1 MKLDPGR
8 LFIGGLFA
16 APACSSSPDQSKAI
30 THPDG
35 GTIDVGTTMM
45 NCPTSNGPVDPTA
58 MIDDMES
65 GGDPNIPMTSGRNG
79 SWWAGGDSVSPNAMI
94 VPSNTG
100 GPASVIPNG
109 GRCGSLHAMRATI
122 SGQGFTS
129 WAVLTVSMRYGSD
142 GDGGTGILPYDVH
155 YRNGIT
161 FWARVSDTSAA
172 DVRFGVSDKW
182 SRPEGGICDA
192 SVTNGPTACYDTFGV
207 PLTQLGTTWTQYQIP
222 FGGLSQRMFGLQ
234 RQTLDTTAIYTIDFN
249 FQTGEIFDF
258 WVDDIAFY

>member
-1 MKLDPGR
+1 MNPRR
-8 LFIGGLFA
+8 LHLLPTSLLA
-16 APACSSSPDQSKAI
+16 AAACSSSPDLSKAI
-30 THPDG
+30 SHPDSG
-35 GTIDVGTTMM
+35 PLIDAGTV
-45 NCPTSNGPVDPTA
+45 NCPATNGPIDPTA

-65 GGDPNIPMTSGRNG
+65 GSDPNIPMTAGRDG
-79 SWWAGGDSVSPNAMI
+79 SWWAGGDSVSPSATI
-94 VPSNTG
+94 TPSNTG
-100 GPASVIPNG
+100 GPAVAIPNG
-109 GRCGSLHAMRATI
+109 GRCGSLHAMRV

-129 WAVLTVSMRYGSD
+129 WAVLTVSMRYGTD
-142 GDGGTGILPYDVH
+142 PDAGVMQILPYDVH
-155 YRNGIT
+155 TRTGVT
-161 FWARVSDTSAA
+161 FWARIGDTSAA